1 MGEERDVRSLLASR
15 VVCGTGPR
23 APVDGASVVKL
34 YEPGSDETYPGDWL
48 RAWQRHRLERIVLH
62 ALRLQTILECR
73 LELSQ
78 LLFCLGSQNLP
89 VCVMAGKRANGLQVG
104 FWLDLLVLCTEANGL
119 FSLRWRVCSV
129 MRSHASRRRNAVLVQ
144 QGGDVVDAKR

>member
-1 MGEERDVRSLLASR
+1 MAESGRLKLGVTGEERDVRSLLASR
-15 VVCGTGPR
+15 VVCGTGLR

-34 YEPGSDETYPGDWL
+34 YEPDSDETYPGDWL

-62 ALRLQTILECR
+62 ALRLQAILKRR

-89 VCVMAGKRANGLQVG
+89 VCVMTGQRANGLQVG
-104 FWLDLLVLCTEANGL
+104 FWLDLLVLCTKANGMVR
-119 FSLRWRVCSV
+119 LRWRVCSAL
-129 MRSHASRRRNAVLVQ
+129 RSHASR
-144 QGGDVVDAKR
+144 